1 MTTDNSGLNAF
12 NTFQLDSQS
21 SEGYFKTLGKLID
34 APVNVNQLYTS
45 SIINKDQ
52 LVDMSSIFAK
62 AEVHRRRIE
71 LEKRN
76 KDKPKSKQKEITFD
90 NRSYSEI
97 QAIYM
102 LSLSP
107 SQNGQSRSE
116 IVQSLVGQ
124 FVPNISGFGVSR
136 RKQKPNE

>member
-1 MTTDNSGLNAF
+1 MCIRDR
-12 NTFQLDSQS
+12 
-21 SEGYFKTLGKLID
+21 LID

-45 SIINKDQ
+45 SIISKDQ

-76 KDKPKSKQKEITFD
+76 KDKPKGKGKEITFD

-124 FVPNISGFGVSR
+124 FVPNISGFGVNR
-136 RKQKPNE
+136 RKQKPTE